1 MARRVVITGLG
12 AVTPFGV
19 GVEPLWDALLE
30 GRTALAPIRAFDASG
45 FHCQLAGEIPD
56 GFNIRDHVPKHYRK
70 PTKVMARDIQLAVA
84 AARAAVGDAG
94 ILTRAVI
101 EDDGSPTYPPQ
112 RVGCHIGAGF
122 IIAELNELATALIT
136 SIDDDGT
143 FSYAKWG
150 EGMQNLT
157 PLWML
162 KYLPNMLACHVT
174 ILHDAQGPSNTITCS
189 EASGLLS
196 IGESRAVIERGHA
209 DACFSGS
216 AESKIS
222 PLGLI
227 RAEFA
232 GRIGRVPADTDPGAA
247 VRPYDPAA
255 PGGVLGEGGG
265 IVILE
270 DQETARA
277 RGARV
282 YAEIAGFGAGQS
294 PASPDPEVRS
304 VGLTNAIENAL
315 HDASLEP
322 GEIDAILPAAD
333 GTPRL
338 DQEEAAALRRVFKS
352 RLSEIPLITLTPNIG
367 NTLAGNGG
375 IAACVAA
382 LALHRQT
389 VPARI
394 HAGTPPDDL
403 RAGPAPLCD
412 AQLRHVL
419 VCTTALAGQ
428 NAALVL
434 RNPA

>member
-1 MARRVVITGLG
+1 MSRRVAITGLG

-19 GVEPLWDALLE
+19 GIESLWEALLE
-30 GRTALAPIRAFDASG
+30 GRTGVTPIRAFDPSG
-45 FHCQLAGEIPD
+45 FHCQLAGQIPE
-56 GFNIRDHVPKHYRK
+56 GFSIRDHVPKHYRK
-70 PTKVMARDIQLAVA
+70 ATKVMARDIDLAVA

-94 ILTRAVI
+94 MMTSAVI
-101 EDDGSPTYPPQ
+101 EDGSAPTYAPE

-122 IIAELNELATALIT
+122 IIAEINELASALMT
-136 SIDDDGT
+136 SIQGERQ
-143 FSYAKWG
+143 FSYEKWG
-150 EGMQNLT
+150 VGMQNLT

-227 RAEFA
+227 RAEYA
-232 GRIGRVPADTDPGAA
+232 GRIGHIGAETDPASA
-247 VRPYDPAA
+247 VRPYDSGA

-270 DQETARA
+270 SVDTARA
-277 RGARV
+277 RGARI
-282 YAEIAGFGAGQS
+282 YAEIVGFGAGQS
-294 PASPDPEVRS
+294 PASGDPEARS
-304 VGLTNAIENAL
+304 VGLVNAIESAL
-315 HDASLEP
+315 RDASVDA
-322 GEIDAILPAAD
+322 GDVDAILPAAV
-333 GTPRL
+333 GAPKL
-338 DQEEAAALRRVFKS
+338 DLEEATALRTVFKS

-382 LALHRQT
+382 LALQRQT
-389 VPARI
+389 LPARI
-394 HAGTPPDDL
+394 HAGAPFEDL
-403 RAGPAPLCD
+403 QAGRAPQRD
-412 AQLRHVL
+412 ARLRHVL

-428 NAALVL
+428 NAALLL
-434 RNPA
+434 RHWA